1 MDPATTT
8 TQSATLF
15 STLLPFVLM
24 FAVFY
29 FLLIRPQQKQQK
41 ARQAML
47 DGLKKGNK
55 IITIGGIH
63 GEIVEVKEDNL
74 IIKIADKVEI
84 KTTRGAVSQVI
95 S

>member
-1 MDPATTT
+1 MAET
-8 TQSATLF
+8 TQSASLF

-24 FAVFY
+24 LAIFY

-55 IITIGGIH
+55 IITIGGIY
-63 GEIVEVKEDNL
+63 GEIVEVKEDTL
-74 IIKIADKVEI
+74 IIRVADKVEI

>member
-1 MDPATTT
+1 MAET
-8 TQSATLF
+8 TQSASLF
-15 STLLPFVLM
+15 SALLPFVLM
-24 FAVFY
+24 FAIFY

-55 IITIGGIH
+55 IITIGGIY
-63 GEIVEVKEDNL
+63 GEIVEVKEDTL
-74 IIKIADKVEI
+74 IIRVADKVEI

>member
-1 MDPATTT
+1 MAET
-8 TQSATLF
+8 TQSASLF
-15 STLLPFVLM
+15 SALLPFVLM
-24 FAVFY
+24 LAIFY

-55 IITIGGIH
+55 IITIGGIY
-63 GEIVEVKEDNL
+63 GEIVEVKEDTL
-74 IIKIADKVEI
+74 IIRVADKVEI

>member
-74 IIKIADKVEI
+74 VIKIADKVEI